1 MKPFYPEYK
10 MNLKVSN
17 TGAVVVSKSSFS
29 LLRDFWKGNLDIFLA
44 FIFLSVQLDPNFL
57 ANNCLVIDVYFF
69 QHQLKTKLLNTIL
82 WVSEKELLNLIITK
96 NSSQSFMWAYKMLV

>member
-29 LLRDFWKGNLDIFLA
+29 LLRDVWKRISDILA

-57 ANNCLVIDVYFF
+57 ANNNCLIDVCFF
-69 QHQLKTKLLNTIL
+69 QHQLQTK
-82 WVSEKELLNLIITK
+82 
-96 NSSQSFMWAYKMLV
+96 FY